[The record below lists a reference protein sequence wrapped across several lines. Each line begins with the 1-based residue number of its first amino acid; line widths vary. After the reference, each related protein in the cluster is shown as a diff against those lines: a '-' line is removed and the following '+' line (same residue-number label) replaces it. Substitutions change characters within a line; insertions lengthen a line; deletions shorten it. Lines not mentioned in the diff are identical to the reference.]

1 MLEVKARYNTVS
13 NASYLPPYRVV
24 EMLAA
29 AINKAGGADPVK
41 VAYALE
47 GLKYAGPSG
56 PSWMRA
62 EDHQLIA
69 PLYILSFV
77 KAGGPGV
84 RYDEEKTGYG
94 WRTDAFVEAKDVVPP
109 VKCQMERPPN

>member
-1 MLEVKARYNTVS
+1 MIVVRLARTA
-13 NASYLPPYRVV
+13 ASL
-24 EMLAA
+24 MLAVHLGA
-29 AINKAGGADPVK
+29 AVAASADPVK

-47 GLKYAGPSG
+47 GLNYAGPSG

-62 EDHQLIA
+62 EDHQMIA

-94 WRTDAFVEAKDVVPP
+94 WRTDAFIDAKDMVPP
-109 VKCQMERPPN
+109 VRCRMERPAN